1 MCKAWVDWEGAKS
14 FYALSGHISCL
25 VLNPEAVL
33 TTLFRSFYGDF
44 FTQAELIK
52 SLAIKLSLPP
62 WKFGECWKFEPNIWL
77 VFLVTSL
84 HHEAN

>member
-1 MCKAWVDWEGAKS
+1 MNGKTHGNIAIQIEYYSEKEMCKAWVGWEGAKS

-62 WKFGECWKFEPNIWL
+62 WKFGEC
-77 VFLVTSL
+77 
-84 HHEAN
+84 